1 MCFDN
6 TESEPN
12 PQTLQFQAHQKP
24 LKLQSVVCKKYK
36 IYKKY
41 LLVLGGG
48 ELQGVGVMTDK
59 DLKFE
64 DVETSHNTIG
74 GAGEVGT

>member
-1 MCFDN
+1 M
-6 TESEPN
+6 
-12 PQTLQFQAHQKP
+12 
-24 LKLQSVVCKKYK
+24 VCKKYK